1 MTVEKVSD
9 EVGADAKQKLIRPNT
24 IRYQKVAR
32 ATICCVLVSHIPPAC
47 FFDTRFAGHYIFHI
61 DLALCMYRERG
72 LTSNFF
78 CG

>member
-47 FFDTRFAGHYIFHI
+47 FFDTRFAGHYIFVTFLR
-61 DLALCMYRERG
+61 LANNG
-72 LTSNFF
+72 SFW
-78 CG
+78 